1 MRAFLRYPL
10 LGFTITLLGACGDFG
25 GGLPVG
31 PVAVRLDPAYPAL
44 TFDRPVFVTPIPG
57 TAQVA
62 VVSQLGTILAFD
74 DRDDVTPADVDV
86 FLNIQLRVVTGT
98 ELGLLGLAFD
108 PDFANPTNRFFY
120 VNYTANRPLPA
131 PGRTVTVIS
140 RFHVGLN
147 GVADPASETILLEFD
162 QPFDNNNGG
171 MLAFG
176 PDGRLYVASG
186 DGGSFNDPF
195 DNAQNLNSLLGKIL
209 RITTTPLAI
218 VPPDN
223 PFVGRPNTR
232 EEIWALGLRNPWRFS
247 FDRGTGR
254 MWIGDVGENALEE
267 IDLGARGANYGW
279 RVYEGSR
286 SNFNPTS
293 IPASAFT
300 APVFEYGRSLGQSI
314 IGGFLYRG
322 SAIPGLAGRYVY
334 ADFTSG
340 RIWALTV
347 DQTVAVANEQIA
359 TVASPSSFGETVAG
373 ELLVVSYGGSIF
385 RLVPDL

>member
-1 MRAFLRYPL
+1 LSRYAL
-10 LGFTITLLGACGDFG
+10 LGFTLVALAACGVDFG

-31 PVAVRLDPAYPAL
+31 PVAVRLDPAFPAL

-57 TAQVA
+57 TGQVA
-62 VVSQLGTILAFD
+62 VVSQGGTILAFD
-74 DRDDVTPADVDV
+74 DRDDVTTADVDI
-86 FLNIQLRVVTGT
+86 FLDIRLRVVTGS

-108 PDFANPTNRFFY
+108 PDYATNGFFY
-120 VNYTANRPLPA
+120 VNYTSSRPLP
-131 PGRTVTVIS
+131 PRTVSVIS
-140 RFHVGLN
+140 RFRAVGGL
-147 GVADPASETILLEFD
+147 GDPTTETILLEFD

-176 PDGRLYVASG
+176 PDDRLYVASG
-186 DGGSFNDPF
+186 DGGSFQDPNN
-195 DNAQNLNSLLGKIL
+195 NAQDLNSLLGKIL
-209 RITTTPLAI
+209 RLTTVPGAI

-223 PFVGRPNTR
+223 PFVGRANTR

-254 MWIGDVGENALEE
+254 MWIGDVGQDTLEE
-267 IDLGARGANYGW
+267 IDLGAAGANYGW

-286 SNFNPTS
+286 SNVNPTG

-300 APVFEYGRSLGQSI
+300 APVFEYGRSFGQSI

-359 TVASPSSFGETVAG
+359 TVTSPSSFGETVAG
-373 ELLVVSYGGSIF
+373 ELLVVSYVGSIF